1 MDETLKQY
9 LERHQIEF
17 ISHSHPAV
25 FTVAESTSIKEH
37 IPGLH
42 TKNLFLIDEQ
52 GRTYL
57 VCMNAHKR
65 LNIHFLEKHLK
76 VKKLRFGT
84 PEKLKEELNLTPGSV
99 SIFGMI
105 YAKTTKLILDLEVWD
120 AEITGFHPNINT
132 ATLEI
137 SHPNLA
143 RFFESLPCEKEIVAL
158 M

>member
-1 MDETLKQY
+1 MDFPTVAN
-9 LERHQIEF
+9 IVAF
-17 ISHSHPAV
+17 ISTELSSYLRV
-25 FTVAESTSIKEH
+25 H
-37 IPGLH
+37 IL
-42 TKNLFLIDEQ
+42 
-52 GRTYL
+52 
-57 VCMNAHKR
+57 
-65 LNIHFLEKHLK
+65 
-76 VKKLRFGT
+76 
-84 PEKLKEELNLTPGSV
+84 